1 MTDFSCQDW
10 WESEAGDDALCSEGL
25 GTVVLHRTRNIDV
38 ALNTSVLQ
46 IDWGKNGIVAHTVGG
61 ARNCI
66 VTVSIGV
73 LANSRIRFIPA

>member
-1 MTDFSCQDW
+1 
-10 WESEAGDDALCSEGL
+10 
-25 GTVVLHRTRNIDV
+25 
-38 ALNTSVLQ
+38 NTSVLQ